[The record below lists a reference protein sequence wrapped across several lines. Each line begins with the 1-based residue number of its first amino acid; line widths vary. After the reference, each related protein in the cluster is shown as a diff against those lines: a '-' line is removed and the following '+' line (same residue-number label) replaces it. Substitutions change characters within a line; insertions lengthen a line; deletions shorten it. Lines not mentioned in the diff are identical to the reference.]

1 MRRALA
7 AVLVG
12 AQLLSACATFSPLP
26 SAERRYLGR
35 FSVVT
40 TLAGKRDTGS
50 GRFKL
55 AVDPGAVVL
64 DLDSPLGST
73 LARVE
78 VDQQGARLTSSGD
91 GGQREVRGANAE
103 ALTYEV
109 LGWPLPVAGFRD
121 WIDGRPVA
129 ARPWTDR
136 TTAAGSAF
144 EQDGWTVSV
153 LERFEEGRA
162 APRRLLLERPEVQ
175 GSTPAIALRL
185 VLDEPPTI
193 AEANSATKKT
203 R

>member
-1 MRRALA
+1 MKRALA
-7 AVLVG
+7 ALLVG
-12 AQLLSACATFSPLP
+12 AQFLGACATFAPLP
-26 SAERRYLGR
+26 SAERQYIGR

-40 TLAGKRDTGS
+40 TLAGKRDSSS

-55 AVDPGAVVL
+55 AVDPDATVL

-78 VDQQGARLTSSGD
+78 VNPQGARLTAPGD

-129 ARPWTDR
+129 ARPSRER
-136 TTAAGSAF
+136 TTNDGSGF
-144 EQDGWTVSV
+144 EQDGWTVNV
-153 LERFEEGRA
+153 LERFNEGRG
-162 APRRLLLERPEVQ
+162 APRRLLLERPEMQ
-175 GSTPAIALRL
+175 GPTPAISLRL

-193 AEANSATKKT
+193 

>member
-1 MRRALA
+1 VQRALA
-7 AVLVG
+7 AILTG
-12 AQLLSACATFSPLP
+12 AWLFAACSTFAPLP
-26 SAERRYLGR
+26 SAEREYAGR

-55 AVDPGAVVL
+55 AVDPHAVVL

-78 VDQQGARLTSSGD
+78 VNPQGARLLAPGND
-91 GGQREVRGANAE
+91 GQREVRGASAE

-109 LGWPLPVAGFRD
+109 LGWPLPVAGFRH
-121 WIDGRPVA
+121 WIDGRPAPSQPATPVA
-129 ARPWTDR
+129 TDN
-136 TTAAGSAF
+136 GNAF
-144 EQDGWTVSV
+144 AQDGWTISV
-153 LERFEEGRA
+153 LDRFNEGRG
-162 APRRLLLERPEVQ
+162 APRLLVFERPE
-175 GSTPAIALRL
+175 TPDLAPAITLRL

-193 AEANSATKKT
+193 

>member
-1 MRRALA
+1 MRGALA
-7 AVLVG
+7 AALVG
-12 AQLLSACATFSPLP
+12 AQLLCACSTFAPL
-26 SAERRYLGR
+26 SNAERQYAGR

-55 AVDPGAVVL
+55 AVDRDAVTL

-78 VDQQGARLTSSGD
+78 VDPQGARLTAPGNSA
-91 GGQREVRGANAE
+91 GQREVRGASAE

-121 WIDGRPVA
+121 WIDGRPVPTRA
-129 ARPWTDR
+129 ATEH
-136 TTAAGSAF
+136 TTNEGKAF
-144 EQDGWTVSV
+144 EQDGWTISV
-153 LERFEEGRA
+153 LERFDEGRGP
-162 APRRLLLERPEVQ
+162 PRRLVFERPEAQ
-175 GSTPAIALRL
+175 GLTPAITLRL
-185 VLDEPPTI
+185 VLDERPLI
-193 AEANSATKKT
+193 

>member
-7 AVLVG
+7 CLIAGALLVG
-12 AQLLSACATFSPLP
+12 ACSTLTPLP
-26 SAERRYLGR
+26 NAERQYAGR

-55 AVDPGAVVL
+55 AVDRGAVVL

-78 VDQQGARLTSSGD
+78 VNAQGARLIAPGD
-91 GGQREVRGANAE
+91 DGQREVRGASAE

-121 WIDGRPVA
+121 WIDGRPA
-129 ARPWTDR
+129 PSEPSTERSSTE
-136 TTAAGSAF
+136 GSAF
-144 EQDGWTVSV
+144 EQAGWTISV
-153 LERFEEGRA
+153 LERFDAGHG
-162 APRRLLLERPEVQ
+162 APRRLLFERPET
-175 GSTPAIALRL
+175 SEPAPAISLRL

-193 AEANSATKKT
+193 